1 MDGRYRYVEAPWL
14 SEIQNKELRAMINEL
29 KAYYGKVFADRITVG
44 CGCSAVHLH
53 PDMEN
58 ALKEIAPELLDA
70 PQGSCSPL
78 PPDLEGRVVLDLGCG
93 NGRTVFA
100 AARLVGPAGRVIG
113 VDMRG
118 ELLKAAEKHIPEHME
133 KFGYTETNVE
143 LMLGYPEDLRS
154 LGITDNSVDVVVAN
168 EIINISTNKR
178 AIFSEIFRVLKPG
191 GELCF
196 TTVLAD
202 RRLPARLADDSCVL
216 MAGFAGAMYSED
228 FRRLLRELGC
238 QDYRNI
244 SKQPVPLRKPGAA
257 DKVGLAGFTYRVVRT
272 FKLPLEDICED
283 YGQVAVYKGTM
294 PGFPD
299 AFPLDDHHLF
309 IKDKPML
316 VCGNSGA
323 MVEET
328 RFGRHFVVTGDKS
341 VHYGPFDCS

>member
-1 MDGRYRYVEAPWL
+1 VND
-14 SEIQNKELRAMINEL
+14 EL
-29 KAYYGKVFADRITVG
+29 KSYYEEVFAERIRSG
-44 CGCSAVHLH
+44 CGCVAEHLH
-53 PDMEN
+53 PGMGDVLREMH
-58 ALKEIAPELLDA
+58 PELLDA
-70 PQGSCSPL
+70 PHGSCSPL
-78 PPDLEGRVVLDLGCG
+78 PPDLEGRVILDLGCG
-93 NGRTVFA
+93 NGLTAFA
-100 AARLVGPAGRVIG
+100 AARLAGPTGRVIG
-113 VDMRG
+113 IDMRDQ
-118 ELLKAAEKHIPEHME
+118 LLKVAQEHLPEHMVKCGCKE
-133 KFGYTETNVE
+133 ANVHF
-143 LMLGYPEDLRS
+143 MKGYPEDLRS
-154 LGITDNSVDVVVAN
+154 LGIEDNSIDVVVTN
-168 EIINISTNKR
+168 EIINISTDKR

-202 RRLPARLADDSCVL
+202 RRLPLRLADDSCVL
-216 MAGFAGAMYSED
+216 RAGFARAMYSED
-228 FRRLLRELGC
+228 FRRLLRDIGC
-238 QDYRNI
+238 NDYRNI
-244 SKQPVPLRKPGAA
+244 SRQPVPLRKPGAA
-257 DKVGLAGFTYRVVRT
+257 NKVGLAGFTYRVVRT

>member
-1 MDGRYRYVEAPWL
+1 MKNTLE
-14 SEIQNKELRAMINEL
+14 MH
-29 KAYYGKVFADRITVG
+29 YGKVFKNRNDVG
-44 CGCSAVHLH
+44 CGCTAEHLH
-53 PDMEN
+53 PDMED
-58 ALKEIAPELLDA
+58 ALKELASELLDA
-70 PQGSCSPL
+70 SNGSASPL

-93 NGRTVFA
+93 NGRNVFA
-100 AARLVGPAGRVIG
+100 AARLVGAKGRVIG
-113 VDMRG
+113 VDMRQK
-118 ELLKAAEKHIPEHME
+118 LLDVAEKHIPEQM
-133 KFGYTETNVE
+133 KKSGYKKSNVE
-143 LMLGYPEDLRS
+143 FMIGYPEDLRS
-154 LGITDNSVDVVVAN
+154 LGIADNSVDVVVTN
-168 EIINISTNKR
+168 EIINISIDKR
-178 AIFSEIFRVLKPG
+178 AVFSEIFRVLKPG

-202 RRLPARLADDSCVL
+202 RRLPADLAEESCMQRCGL
-216 MAGFAGAMYSED
+216 GGAMYSED

-238 QDYRNI
+238 QDYRNV
-244 SKQPVPLRKPGAA
+244 SKQPVCVRKPGAG
-257 DKVGLAGFTYRVVRT
+257 DKVGLACFTYRVIRT

-294 PGFPD
+294 PGFPE

-328 RFGRHFVVTGDKS
+328 RFGRHFTVTGDKS

>member
-1 MDGRYRYVEAPWL
+1 MND
-14 SEIQNKELRAMINEL
+14 EL
-29 KAYYGKVFADRITVG
+29 KSYYEEVFAERIRSG
-44 CGCSAVHLH
+44 CGCVAEHLH
-53 PDMEN
+53 PGMGDVLREMH
-58 ALKEIAPELLDA
+58 PELLDA
-70 PQGSCSPL
+70 PHGSCSPL
-78 PPDLEGRVVLDLGCG
+78 PPDLEGRVILDLGCG
-93 NGRTVFA
+93 NGLTAFA
-100 AARLVGPAGRVIG
+100 AARLAGPTGRVIG
-113 VDMRG
+113 IDMRDQ
-118 ELLKAAEKHIPEHME
+118 LLKVAQERLPEHMVKCGCKE
-133 KFGYTETNVE
+133 ANVHF
-143 LMLGYPEDLRS
+143 MKGYPEDLRS
-154 LGITDNSVDVVVAN
+154 LGIEDNSIDVVVTN
-168 EIINISTNKR
+168 EIINISTDKR

-202 RRLPARLADDSCVL
+202 RRLPLRLADDSCVL
-216 MAGFAGAMYSED
+216 RAGFARAMYSED
-228 FRRLLRELGC
+228 FRRLLRDIGC
-238 QDYRNI
+238 NDYRNI
-244 SKQPVPLRKPGAA
+244 SRQPVPLRKPGAA
-257 DKVGLAGFTYRVVRT
+257 NKVGLAGFTYRVVRT